1 MLAEIAKFRGHLLYN
16 LTRSRLTILLY
27 ASTVIHTTVVKSMTE
42 SKESE
47 LVMGG
52 MNDTNSREE
61 SNGVFLNS
69 KSVTRKL
76 PENRANQ
83 IVPKFVQTVDTT
95 ENAREQNRFVHP
107 RRGGPS
113 PPMALSQHILR

>member
-83 IVPKFVQTVDTT
+83 VVSELISTTFTPKNTFSTSKSSQPGRST
-95 ENAREQNRFVHP
+95 
-107 RRGGPS
+107 PS
-113 PPMALSQHILR
+113 PHNSS